1 MTNKM
6 STEEEPYLY
15 GRNPTMLELLRRAVL
30 FIPILS
36 TRPRQEMM
44 KEGKEEKRAA
54 VFWVF

>member
-1 MTNKM
+1 MGAI
-6 STEEEPYLY
+6 P
-15 GRNPTMLELLRRAVL
+15 RCR

-36 TRPRQEMM
+36 TRPRQETM